1 MQITTERLILR
12 EYVETDW
19 PAVLEYQRDPRYL
32 RFNPWEERTA
42 EQVRTFVQVFIDAQ
56 GEQPRKRF
64 AFAVTLKAS
73 GQLIGNSNLRKNRP
87 EDRVGEIGY
96 EIAPLHWGNGYAT
109 EAAEAIIKFGFGE
122 LKLHRIAAWC
132 IAENTASSHV
142 LEKLGMRMEGR
153 LREQEWLKG
162 RWWDA
167 LLYAI
172 LDREYLER
180 SRNPSA
186 LSRDP

>member
-1 MQITTERLILR
+1 MVPGGSDE
-12 EYVETDW
+12 
-19 PAVLEYQRDPRYL
+19 YL
-32 RFNPWEERTA
+32 RLMHEPA
-42 EQVRTFVQVFIDAQ
+42 ETLAVSDTI
-56 GEQPRKRF
+56 
-64 AFAVTLKAS
+64 AVTLKAS

-109 EAAEAIIKFGFGE
+109 EAAEAIVKFGFGE

-142 LEKLGMRMEGR
+142 LEKLGMRLEGR

-180 SRNPSA
+180 SGNPSA
-186 LSRDP
+186 LSRHP